1 MADVTLLI
9 SGQSYTVS
17 CRDGEEDRLR
27 TLGALVAAKT
37 SEAKAAVGDN
47 LSEARM
53 LLFAALLLADE
64 LDELRDGDGQAAA
77 GIDAETLEALALRA
91 EALGEAL
98 APESRAP

>member
-1 MADVTLLI
+1 MAEVTLLI

-27 TLGALVAAKT
+27 TLGTLVNAKT
-37 SEAKAAVGDN
+37 NEAKSAVGDN

-64 LDELRDGDGQAAA
+64 LDELRGAGDQSEPA
-77 GIDAETLEALALRA
+77 DNAETLEALARRA

-98 APESRAP
+98 APESRAS